1 MIIIKTAEI
10 YIITNLINGRQYVGQ
25 TVKGYLNRF
34 KGHCI
39 LYNRCKFRGEQMT
52 AKTHIDEAI
61 AYYGVENFT
70 VELLE
75 VVPFDKKYEKEQYYI
90 EKYDTYNNGYN
101 YTIGGDVN
109 PMYNDKTR
117 QHHKQIMS
125 SLEVRSKISKGV
137 RKSLTPELVE
147 WFRQHGIDMWN
158 NFTEDKK
165 LRCTEQF
172 RRYNNSKKQRVAM
185 IDSKGKIIKIFECA
199 SDACA
204 YFNKPRKEAGHL
216 LLACDRFNKNGTRCK
231 FYNNYWIKL

>member
-1 MIIIKTAEI
+1 MVIIKTTEI

-39 LYNRCKFRGEQMT
+39 LYNRCKVRGEQMT

-90 EKYDTYNNGYN
+90 AKYDTYNSGYN

-109 PMYNDKTR
+109 PMYNDKTK
-117 QHHKQIMS
+117 QHHKQIMG

-137 RKSLTPELVE
+137 RESLTPELVE
-147 WFRQHGIDMWN
+147 WSRQHSIDMWN

-216 LLACDRFNKNGTRCK
+216 LLACDRFNKNGTRRK